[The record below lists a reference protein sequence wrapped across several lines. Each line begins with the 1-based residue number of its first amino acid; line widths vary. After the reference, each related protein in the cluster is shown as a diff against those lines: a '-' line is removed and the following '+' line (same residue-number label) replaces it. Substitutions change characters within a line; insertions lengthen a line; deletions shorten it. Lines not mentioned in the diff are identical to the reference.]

1 MLSREQAEYDAADF
15 VLVPSDYALSEFLR
29 QGFPSGKL
37 LRHRYGCDLDHF
49 PARIAGRPP
58 GTPFRM
64 CFVGRGDPTKGLHVA
79 LEAWHAANLSDA
91 RFMIAGKLE
100 ESYAESLRDRLA
112 DPRIAV
118 RGFVDDVGALLSGS
132 DVLLLPSSTEGSAL
146 VVYEAQATGCV
157 PLVSAA
163 SGAFGEA
170 GRHFLV
176 HSVGD
181 VERLASQMRTLAQHP
196 DLLERLSGNCVADR
210 DLFSWSAAGTALM
223 DCYEKA
229 LAGAPRKAGVSEG
242 MAG

>member
-1 MLSREQAEYDAADF
+1 
-15 VLVPSDYALSEFLR
+15 
-29 QGFPSGKL
+29 
-37 LRHRYGCDLDHF
+37 
-49 PARIAGRPP
+49 
-58 GTPFRM
+58 
-64 CFVGRGDPTKGLHVA
+64 LHVA
-79 LEAWHAANLSDA
+79 LEAWHAAILDDA
-91 RFMIAGKLE
+91 RLVIAGKLE

-112 DPRIAV
+112 DPRIEV
-118 RGFVDDVGALLSGS
+118 RGFVDDVGALLADS

-170 GRHFLV
+170 GQHFLV

-181 VERLASQMRTLAQHP
+181 VETLALQMRTLAQQP
-196 DLLERLSGNCVADR
+196 DLLRRLSGNCVADR
-210 DLFSWSAAGTALM
+210 DLFSWSSAGTVLM

-229 LAGAPRKAGVSEG
+229 MSGAPREAGVSEG